1 MICSIIL
8 PNQLFNNPLLYQ
20 LSDNIYLIEDD
31 KFYIDLPYHKQKLIL
46 HRASMKAY
54 HDYLFSLED
63 SKKKNITYIDSK
75 KASTIYDK
83 LFKKYKII
91 HVYDPED
98 IEIEKKFNKLK
109 KKYLTIIEFH
119 HNQLFIE
126 TKDELESY
134 YQSLKS
140 HTRYIHDTGFYRWQ
154 RIRLN
159 ILIDK
164 DDQPEFGKWSFDHDN
179 RKPFDKNYIQYK
191 NPKPNISEYVE
202 EAKIYVENNWP
213 NNFGLVDDFFY
224 PVNFEQ
230 AKSLFKSF
238 LKYKI
243 SSFGKYEDAV
253 NSNIPFGSHS
263 LLSSSLNIGLIHPKY
278 ILIKILN
285 AYSKLSSSD
294 KKKAI
299 PNVEGF
305 IRQLIGWRS
314 YVRFIYTYH
323 GEQMYN
329 ENALSHHNKITDDWY
344 TGTTQI
350 YPIDNI
356 IKKVERYGYAHHI
369 ERLMYLGNYA
379 LLMQIDPIEIYNWFM
394 ICFIDSYEWV
404 MIPNVMGMSQYS
416 SKTIKMMTRPY
427 FSSSNYIK
435 MLSNYK
441 LNSYDEIELQGII
454 NPGLGFTN
462 VKLPKEQGSS
472 TTGLGFDSSKLPKE
486 QGNKVIEKELYYWNE
501 IWDALYYNFINKNY
515 NLLKKIYA
523 VARNVVHWDK
533 KSINEKNRLL
543 KIAKKWLYH

>member
-8 PNQLFNNPLLYQ
+8 PNQLFDNPLLYH

-31 KFYIDLPYHKQKLIL
+31 KFFIDLPYHKQKLIL

-54 HDYLFSLED
+54 YDYLLNLED
-63 SKKKNITYIDSK
+63 SNKKNIIYIDSK
-75 KASTIYDK
+75 KALTIYDK
-83 LFKKYKII
+83 LFKQYNII
-91 HVYDPED
+91 HIYDPED
-98 IEIEKKFNKLK
+98 IQIEKKFNKLK
-109 KKYLTIIEFH
+109 KKYSNIIEIH

-126 TKDELESY
+126 TKDELETY

-140 HTRYIHDTGFYRWQ
+140 HTRYTHDASFYRWQ

-159 ILIDK
+159 ILIDN
-164 DDQPEFGKWSFDHDN
+164 DDKPEFGKWSFDHDN
-179 RKPFDKNYIQYK
+179 RKPFDKNYIQHQIK
-191 NPKPNISEYVE
+191 DPKPNNSEYVQ
-202 EAKIYVENNWP
+202 EAKIYVEKNWP
-213 NNFGLVDDFFY
+213 DNFGLTDNFFY

-253 NSNIPFGSHS
+253 NTDIPFGSHS

-278 ILIKILN
+278 VLTKILN
-285 AYSKLSSSD
+285 AYSKLSD
-294 KKKAI
+294 INKKKAI
-299 PNVEGF
+299 PNVEAF

-314 YVRFIYTYH
+314 YGRFIYTYH

-350 YPIDNI
+350 YPIDHI
-356 IKKVERYGYAHHI
+356 IKKVERYAYAHHI

-416 SKTIKMMTRPY
+416 SKTVKMMTRPY

-435 MLSNYK
+435 GLSNYK
-441 LNSYDEIELQGII
+441 LNSYDEIELQG
-454 NPGLGFTN
+454 
-462 VKLPKEQGSS
+462 
-472 TTGLGFDSSKLPKE
+472 
-486 QGNKVIEKELYYWNE
+486 NKVTGQESYYWNE
-501 IWDALYYNFINKNY
+501 IWDALYYNFINRNY

-533 KSINEKNRLL
+533 KSINEQNKLL
-543 KIAKKWLYH
+543 KIAKYWLQY

>member
-8 PNQLFNNPLLYQ
+8 PNQLFYNSLLYQ

-31 KFYIDLPYHKQKLIL
+31 KFFIDLPYHKQKLIL

-54 HDYLFSLED
+54 YDYLLNLED
-63 SKKKNITYIDSK
+63 SNKKKITYIDSK

-91 HVYDPED
+91 HIYDPED
-98 IEIEKKFNKLK
+98 IEIEKRFNKLK
-109 KKYLTIIEFH
+109 KIDSNIIEIH
-119 HNQLFIE
+119 NNQLFIE
-126 TKDELESY
+126 TKDELEEY

-140 HTRYIHDTGFYRWQ
+140 HTRYVHDASFYRWQ

-159 ILIDK
+159 ILVDNEDK
-164 DDQPEFGKWSFDHDN
+164 PEFGKWSYDHNN
-179 RKPFDKNYIQYK
+179 RKRFDNEYIKHQIK
-191 NPKPNISEYVE
+191 IPEPNNSDYVQEAKEYVMM
-202 EAKIYVENNWP
+202 NWP
-213 NNFGLVDDFFY
+213 NNFGLIDDFFY
-224 PVNFEQ
+224 PVNFDQ
-230 AKSLFKSF
+230 VKDLFKSF

-253 NSNIPFGSHS
+253 DTNIPFGSHS
-263 LLSSSLNIGLIHPKY
+263 LLSSSINIGLIHPKY
-278 ILIKILN
+278 IVTKVLN
-285 AYSKLSSSD
+285 AYSKLSDSD

-305 IRQLIGWRS
+305 LRQIIGWRS
-314 YVRFIYTYH
+314 YVRFMYIYH

-329 ENALSHHNKITDDWY
+329 ENGLQHNNKVTDDWY
-344 TGTTQI
+344 TGTTKI

-356 IKKVERYGYAHHI
+356 ITKVERYAYAHHI

-379 LLMQIDPIEIYNWFM
+379 LLMQIDPKEIYNWFM

-416 SKTIKMMTRPY
+416 SKTVKMMTKPY

-435 MLSNYK
+435 GLSNYK
-441 LNSYDEIELQGII
+441 LKSYDQI
-454 NPGLGFTN
+454 
-462 VKLPKEQGSS
+462 KLKKNKE
-472 TTGLGFDSSKLPKE
+472 TG
-486 QGNKVIEKELYYWNE
+486 QELYYWNE

-523 VARNVVHWDK
+523 TARNVAHWDN
-533 KSINEKNRLL
+533 KSINEREKLL
-543 KIAKKWLYH
+543 KIAKEWLLY